1 MTDAKEMENR
11 HMVEAA
17 LFVAGHA
24 LGLDEISKAT
34 GIMSP
39 GYLKKVLAEIAS
51 DYDNNGNT
59 VIRLFEIGG
68 KYLLGLKEPYASKV
82 NGLAGSP
89 DLTKGAL
96 CILAYT
102 SKNEPIM
109 QNAIVK
115 AFGSSSYEH
124 IKELIEKDFITA
136 SKVGRTKRLQTTQ
149 KFKEYFNLNG

>member
-96 CILAYT
+96 RILAYT

-136 SKVGRTKRLQTTQ
+136 FKVGRTKRLQTTQ

>member
-39 GYLKKVLAEIAS
+39 GYLKKVLSEIAS

-59 VIRLFEIGG
+59 VIKLFEIGG

-96 CILAYT
+96 RILAYT

>member
-39 GYLKKVLAEIAS
+39 GYLKKVLSEIAS

-59 VIRLFEIGG
+59 VIKLFEIGG

-89 DLTKGAL
+89 DLTKSAL
-96 CILAYT
+96 RILAYT

>member
-89 DLTKGAL
+89 DLTKSAL
-96 CILAYT
+96 PILAYT

>member
-59 VIRLFEIGG
+59 VIKLFEIGG

-89 DLTKGAL
+89 DLTKSAL
-96 CILAYT
+96 RILAYT

>member
-39 GYLKKVLAEIAS
+39 GYLKKVLSEIAS

-96 CILAYT
+96 RILAYT